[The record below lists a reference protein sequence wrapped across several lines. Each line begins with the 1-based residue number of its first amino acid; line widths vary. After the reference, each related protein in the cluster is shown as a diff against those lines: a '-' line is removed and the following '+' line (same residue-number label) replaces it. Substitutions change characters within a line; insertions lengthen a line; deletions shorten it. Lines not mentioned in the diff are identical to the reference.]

1 MNSVLLFVSIFIA
14 ALAFSCGDGVEAVD
28 RHIDKIISIY
38 ADKGVYI
45 DLIQVSEEFEDTLIY
60 RNEMPVE
67 LILSSENYE
76 PCITAMLVPGCGSTP
91 TDRMEYL
98 SGGDLLNLDT
108 NYVRPVGDIP
118 GFTAVVYLRGDSS
131 VVERVWNRGSG
142 ELAVLQIKSGNTSI
156 NLLLTSV
163 TGILGTSEIVEPI
176 DGLSRSVYLSDR
188 IRSEIVEEVNAD
200 VTVPPEVIHRIKLSV
215 DPMRREMYVLDSLT
229 IDFRSTQSDS
239 QLMIYLPYCDNGTN
253 FEVLSGSAE
262 NSGDSVL
269 CTADS
274 TRVFSGMYS
283 GNWDGFIS
291 SSTDRI
297 MEQGLQIN
305 PSTSFQSGMWFYPGC
320 GIPSA
325 YTLDIS
331 VPDKGYEVFA
341 PLAER
346 QRNVS
351 DSLLTVSYVS
361 PIEGVR
367 GPLSWAIGGF
377 TENAIADGRSRY
389 ICLESDSTA
398 LGMIDLA
405 DDITEILWR
414 NMAFDGARLDI
425 VVVSCLDLPVF
436 ITGPGCLFLST
447 DMLSSVRGYETWS
460 DSFVRG
466 TPVPATSIVFEAARA
481 YLAGSTYLSDNLRN
495 VLAAW
500 SVYRFMLSGDDSVS
514 YHLREAFMKYYLY
527 STEISGGIEYA
538 IADPRLTE
546 SPLHNPVTFG
556 KAPVVIEFLIHEI
569 PAFERAVPRALRNL
583 RHSGDSFGRLF
594 SAMGIPESS
603 GYGEMF
609 SQWLYS
615 PGVPQLKISWTD
627 SSGTLNLRV
636 EQIQPGQDFPLGSI
650 LDEVRI
656 HTGTGYVDMGL
667 TPGSTEG
674 IYMGDL
680 PPATERILAID
691 IDPDGILPADIVYRH
706 INNEPNDL

>member
-1 MNSVLLFVSIFIA
+1 MNSLRFLISVSIA
-14 ALAFSCGDGVEAVD
+14 AFTLSCGDDMEAAD
-28 RHIDKIISIY
+28 SQIDEIVFIH
-38 ADKGVYI
+38 ADKGIYFE
-45 DLIQVSEEFEDTLIY
+45 LIRVPEEFEDTLLY

-67 LILSSENYE
+67 LIVSSENCE
-76 PCITAMLVPGCGSTP
+76 SSISAMLVPGCGSTP
-91 TDRMEYL
+91 ADRMEYL

-108 NYVRPVGDIP
+108 NYVKPHGDIP
-118 GFTAVVYLRGDSS
+118 GFTAVIYLKGDSS
-131 VVERVWNRGSG
+131 IVERVWNRGSG

-163 TGILGTSEIVEPI
+163 SGIMGTSVMVEPSN
-176 DGLSRSVYLSDR
+176 GLSRSVYLSDR
-188 IRSEIVEEVNAD
+188 VRSEIVEEVNAD
-200 VTVPPEVIHRIKLSV
+200 VTVPPEVRHRIKLSV
-215 DPMRREMYVLDSLT
+215 DPMGREMYVLDSLI
-229 IDFRSTQSDS
+229 IDFRPTQSDS

-253 FEVLSGSAE
+253 FEVLAGSAE

-274 TRVFSGMYS
+274 TRVFSGLYS
-283 GNWDGFIS
+283 GNWDGFMS

-325 YTLDIS
+325 YVLDIL
-331 VPDKGYEVFA
+331 VPDKGYEIYA
-341 PLAER
+341 PLQELS
-346 QRNVS
+346 RNVS
-351 DSLLTVSYVS
+351 DSLLTVSFVS
-361 PIEGVR
+361 PIEGIR

-377 TENAIADGRSRY
+377 TENAIADDRSRY

-398 LGMIDLA
+398 LDMIDLA
-405 DDITEILWR
+405 DDITEVLWR

-460 DSFVRG
+460 DSLVRG
-466 TPVPATSIVFEAARA
+466 TTVPATSIVFEAARA

-500 SVYRFMLSGDDSVS
+500 SVYRFTISGDESAS
-514 YHLREAFMKYYLY
+514 FQLRDAFRKYYLY

-538 IADPRLTE
+538 IADPQLSE
-546 SPLHNPVTFG
+546 SPLHDPVIFG
-556 KAPVVIEFLIHEI
+556 KAPLVLEFLIHEI

-594 SAMGIPESS
+594 SAMGIPENS

-609 SQWLYS
+609 FQWLYS
-615 PGVPQLKISWTD
+615 PGVPQLEIMWTD

-636 EQIQPGQDFPLGSI
+636 EQLQPGQDFPLGSL
-650 LDEVRI
+650 LDEIRI
-656 HTGTGYVDMGL
+656 FTETGIIDLDL

-674 IYMGDL
+674 FYMGDI
-680 PPATERILAID
+680 PAAVERILAID

-706 INNEPNDL
+706 INNEPNDI